1 MSSIRVCHTSWSCVC
16 TFNVISRIL
25 FEVFFFSLI
34 SFNWLFCLFYSKLI
48 LKLHRRVWNQFWK
61 LTNKQ
66 ITKLIWL
73 SNSREFLDPM
83 KNYRIFRIERLV
95 AMFTFKRRN
104 CCFSRKF
111 DTIFRVKIQKF
122 KFNVRTLQLTHTHIH
137 AGTRKTWCITFFSAE
152 TIMKFCFISIR
163 YDSARSKKLDAALHR
178 LFDIPTIIK
187 ITMQWHTKW
196 AK

>member
-1 MSSIRVCHTSWSCVC
+1 MCLYIQCNLKDFVWS
-16 TFNVISRIL
+16 
-25 FEVFFFSLI
+25 FFFLSLI

-152 TIMKFCFISIR
+152 TIMKFASSQSGMIQREAKNWTLHCIDFSIYQR
-163 YDSARSKKLDAALHR
+163 
-178 LFDIPTIIK
+178 
-187 ITMQWHTKW
+187 
-196 AK
+196 